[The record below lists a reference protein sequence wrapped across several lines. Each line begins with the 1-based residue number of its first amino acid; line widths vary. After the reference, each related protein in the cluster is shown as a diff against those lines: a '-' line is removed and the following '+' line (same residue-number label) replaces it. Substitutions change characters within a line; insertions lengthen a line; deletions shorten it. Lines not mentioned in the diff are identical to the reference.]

1 MRKMLVTAA
10 LLTALGTSAT
20 AMAAPVNNM
29 ANNETA
35 IGAGTKEMYVEH
47 KFTKNL
53 TAGYQYADRDEY
65 NKQNDIYAQYD
76 LVGSNVKAV
85 AGWRNKLPGDKSNV
99 YGGLAVVSPSVMG
112 FEAYASYVKGAD
124 FGETQVGINKNLVA
138 NVDLNV
144 NYHNFAP
151 DNGHHETGV
160 GAGITVKF

>member
-1 MRKMLVTAA
+1 MKKTILTAA
-10 LLTALGTSAT
+10 LLTVLGTT
-20 AMAAPVNNM
+20 TVMAAPVNTM

-35 IGAGTKEMYVEH
+35 IGVGTKESYIEH
-47 KFTKNL
+47 KFTPKL
-53 TAGYQYADRDEY
+53 TAGYQYVDRDQY

-99 YGGLAVVSPSVMG
+99 YGGIAVSTPAVLG

-124 FGETQVGINKNLVA
+124 FGEMQVGVNKSLIA
-138 NVDLNV
+138 NVDLNI

-151 DNGHHETGV
+151 DNGHHEHGI
-160 GAGITVKF
+160 GAGVTVKF